1 MQSDLAAEKR
11 KVYYYA
17 KKILIHTR
25 SQRGRHP
32 HPTKTKVALLLC
44 VGQGARGA
52 AELVPRGGDLL
63 HESDVRRGQP
73 LVLSEQRVRLLDLGA
88 ESLLKR
94 CHQVRL
100 GRQGATVPREMVEMR
115 RWLLPEAV
123 GMSGR
128 QARWLAEVIE
138 VVTRGEARRRLVEVI
153 KVVVGREVGVVERR
167 RWQLV
172 AAAAAREG
180 VGRRVTVATGH
191 EDLPE
196 PYR

>member
-1 MQSDLAAEKR
+1 VLNNAVQSCGRGK
-11 KVYYYA
+11 YIYA
-17 KKILIHTR
+17 TKFLIHTR

-32 HPTKTKVALLLC
+32 HLTKTKVALLLC
-44 VGQGARGA
+44 GGQGARGA

-63 HESDVRRGQP
+63 HESDVRRCQP
-73 LVLSEQRVRLLDLGA
+73 LILSEQLVRLLDLGA
-88 ESLLKR
+88 EPLLKR

-100 GRQGATVPREMVEMR
+100 GRQGAAVPREMVEMR
-115 RWLLPEAV
+115 RRLLPEAV

-138 VVTRGEARRRLVEVI
+138 MVTRGEARRGLAEVI
-153 KVVVGREVGVVERR
+153 EVVVGRQVGVVERW

-180 VGRRVTVATGH
+180 VGRRVTVAAGH
-191 EDLPE
+191 EELPE
-196 PYR
+196 P